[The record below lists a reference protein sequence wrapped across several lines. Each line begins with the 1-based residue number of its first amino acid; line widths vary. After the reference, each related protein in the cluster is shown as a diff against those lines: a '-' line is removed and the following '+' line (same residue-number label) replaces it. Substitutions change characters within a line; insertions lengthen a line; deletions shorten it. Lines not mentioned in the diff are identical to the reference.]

1 MGGGIRAD
9 GSCCTALHCTALHRV
24 ENLEKIFVTQ
34 TSEVT
39 WLTACSYIA
48 RARTHVRTRFH
59 AHAQVMGL
67 LGTGEKNRAKG
78 VTNMNVQVWFRY
90 RMLS

>member
-1 MGGGIRAD
+1 M
-9 GSCCTALHCTALHRV
+9 LLHR
-24 ENLEKIFVTQ
+24 T
-34 TSEVT
+34 
-39 WLTACSYIA
+39 
-48 RARTHVRTRFH
+48 RAH